1 VRPRIIPL
9 TKEITMQGKIMFVLG
24 AATGYVFGT
33 RTGRQGYERLKRQ
46 ARDFWQNPR
55 VQSTVSSA
63 GDLAREKIPVVG
75 EKVSDAARKATGAAS
90 DAAAKHSASESSTT
104 SESTPDSSPSQ
115 GSVGNV

>member
-1 VRPRIIPL
+1 
-9 TKEITMQGKIMFVLG
+9 MQGKIMFVLG
-24 AATGYVFGT
+24 AAAGYVFGT

-55 VQSTVSSA
+55 VQSTVSTA

-75 EKVSDAARKATGAAS
+75 EKVSDVAKKATGAVS
-90 DAAAKHSASESSTT
+90 DAAAKHSAADSST
-104 SESTPDSSPSQ
+104 SNEPTPDSSPSQ

>member
-1 VRPRIIPL
+1 
-9 TKEITMQGKIMFVLG
+9 MQGKIMFVLG

-63 GDLAREKIPVVG
+63 EGFAREKIPVVG
-75 EKVSDAARKATGAAS
+75 EKLGDVAKKATGAAG
-90 DAAAKHSASESSTT
+90 DATAKHSASDTTT
-104 SESTPDSSPSQ
+104 SSDTTPNSSPSQ
-115 GSVGNV
+115 DSVGNG